1 MKPVPVDCGVSVSC
15 SDITNGAKAKVV
27 GYSNFLAGL
36 LNPMW
41 VLSNMQVFM
50 DRAMVDVLIF
60 SVLGFMAMLMITML
74 MITPSRLMS
83 GVYGGRENTTTNYA
97 GYFAS
102 DVRVTGAVYTDSPS
116 TKGVI

>member
-1 MKPVPVDCGVSVSC
+1 
-15 SDITNGAKAKVV
+15 
-27 GYSNFLAGL
+27 
-36 LNPMW
+36 
-41 VLSNMQVFM
+41 M

-60 SVLGFMAMLMITML
+60 SVLGFMAML

-116 TKGVI
+116 TIHLLKV